1 MTAEGAGVSGRTQRI
16 SFSIS
21 ALAMVLVVVTAVL
34 YLQDGVIGS
43 DPVSNVLALLAV
55 ACYAVI
61 GGLIVRRLPRNACGW
76 LLLLIGFGLVA
87 TMCAE
92 AIFDVALRDGHSAFA
107 SWALWVNSWLLVATA
122 WPGIVLYLLVFP
134 TGTPPSR
141 RWRPLVIGVIALSLA
156 GVLVRMVQPWSE
168 ERVANPVASMSVADA
183 LFAAIAFA
191 FAAGVVIS
199 VVSVIRRFR
208 RAPLDERRQL
218 RWLAVVAVL
227 AAAFLVIAIAAG
239 VLGIDRIGDPF
250 GVAFLLLLIIGLP
263 MSAAIALLKHHLYG
277 IEVVANRSIVYSSV
291 AAVVTAIYAI
301 VVGSVG
307 AAAGHGDRPNVY
319 GAVAATVVA
328 AVVFQPVR
336 RRAQRLADRLIYGD
350 RASPYELVAT
360 FSERLDAASLQEVLP
375 RMTALI
381 AEGTGAQRVR
391 IWLRNVTELRA
402 VWVWPSNGESPSPMR
417 LDGGELPSFD
427 DPAFAVRHGGDL
439 LGAIT
444 VGMPPQEPMTPATER
459 LLVDLSAQAGL
470 VLRNVALV
478 EELQRSRQR
487 LVTSQDEARRRLERD
502 LHDGAQQRLVTLS
515 MDLRMARAR
524 AGESGDVELTTR
536 LDAADQELAQSLA
549 ELRELARG
557 IHPAILTQ
565 NGVGAAL
572 RSLSERSAVPVE
584 LRSVPEGRFSP
595 DVEATTYFIVSE
607 ALANVAKHA
616 AASCAWVAV
625 EDEGDRLA
633 IEVRDDGVGG
643 ATMNGGSGLRGL
655 ADRVEA
661 VGGRIDVRSEPGV
674 GSTVH
679 AEIPCAS
686 R

>member
-1 MTAEGAGVSGRTQRI
+1 MSGRTQRI